1 MTKQSA
7 FTLIEM
13 MIVIAL
19 IAIVAGIA
27 APNLSMFTKNSA
39 LSGASE
45 ELLNTLGYAK
55 SEAIKRGGSISICN
69 SANPSADQ
77 PTCITGTPN
86 WQTGWIMFVDAD
98 GDMSF
103 DTGETLLQ
111 ITQPLKNVDQITVN
125 NNQKAVRFRSVV
137 LAGSSDTTFTF
148 CNSGATERKVIIDK
162 VGRIRREQGAVCS

>member
-55 SEAIKRGGSISICN
+55 SEAIKRGG
-69 SANPSADQ
+69 AAH
-77 PTCITGTPN
+77 
-86 WQTGWIMFVDAD
+86 
-98 GDMSF
+98 
-103 DTGETLLQ
+103 
-111 ITQPLKNVDQITVN
+111 
-125 NNQKAVRFRSVV
+125 
-137 LAGSSDTTFTF
+137 
-148 CNSGATERKVIIDK
+148 
-162 VGRIRREQGAVCS
+162 REQVGVDEGEAHQHAGAVHPLVEARHEQDVDRNLRAVVDRVGEQHERRAAAEAAVLKLGDALTQLKSAA